1 MVWFY
6 YLLRVRY
13 SSPLKKVNIELGMIY
28 SRTTN
33 LDRYMSRFVTVEYI
47 TFGIWLVFLWDP
59 GSKPEWSK
67 HNPRQ
72 TTRPSESRDQ
82 GPSRVSS
89 HALDREKRTCT
100 CDLPNQLRQQMLPL
114 LLLLHTV
121 NRAPANQNPEK
132 KGKTNPA
139 TFIVIIFSLSL

>member
-1 MVWFY
+1 M
-6 YLLRVRY
+6 
-13 SSPLKKVNIELGMIY
+13 NIELGMIY
-28 SRTTN
+28 SKTTN
-33 LDRYMSRFVTVEYI
+33 LDRYISRFVTIEYI
-47 TFGIWLVFLWDP
+47 IFGIRYLVGFLWDP
-59 GSKPEWSK
+59 GTKPEWSK